1 MQRFSKKMI
10 LGSNKQC
17 LSKRYHWYFI
27 VLIGIL
33 MISGTLLGQNLNEIG
48 LYNIRNYTAKEYSLV
63 PQNFAVVQDSRGVLF
78 FGNGSGILEY
88 DGHDWDTIQTQHDAP
103 IRSLTIDSKGIIYV
117 GGTGEIGFLASDATG
132 RIRYHS
138 LLDSIKNKSQRDFG
152 EVWTCYA
159 TKDNKVYFQTS
170 KRIYR
175 WDGKSMKVIEHD
187 TKEGAQF
194 HLMFYLNNNLYVR
207 EKEIGLKKMVNDNL
221 NFIQGGDMFTQSKIY
236 FMQPFRKDQVLLN
249 MEGKGLYS
257 MIPADFSSHVQN
269 ATELTKI
276 VPFHTEID
284 QFFVD
289 NRVYNGIKLN
299 NRDYSI
305 GTRDGGLVVID
316 SSGNLVGAVNKK
328 NGLQDESINYQ
339 FLDSQHRL
347 WLATQNGIS
356 KIDINS
362 PMTTFNDQNGLEGSV
377 QAITRCDGKLYA
389 ATLNGVFCL
398 SDRQNISSGTLIQQ
412 PHFDRVA
419 DISIECWDLL
429 SVKTGNKP
437 LLLVASNEGVL
448 QIDGGKSSMLVLGN
462 ANLLHR
468 SVVDSNR
475 IFIGWSPS
483 SSNLTKYGLSSLY
496 WENGKWT
503 VEDGD
508 YASIHD
514 DITSIAEE
522 KDGTIW
528 CGPSNKKGVIKV
540 KPLYKDGKI
549 ESATIE
555 NLNTKA
561 GLPDENIYVKS
572 ISNHV
577 YFGGP
582 NGLYQYLGNSKFSI
596 DSSLGKEFV
605 NKQLGIFRMDVGP
618 DGTIWIVAND
628 NNDGLLH
635 VGYIKNPTK
644 FGAMWETKPFTA
656 LSKSIIYA
664 MYHDGDGITWMGVP
678 DGLVRY
684 DKGVIKNYNQ
694 EYLALIHKV
703 IISKGKDST
712 IFYGAYSNDSGVV
725 ALLQPDK
732 FKPSLP
738 YAENSLIFTY
748 AATDFEDEASLL
760 YSYRLEGSDA
770 QHAQWSAW
778 KNETKATYTYLPEGH
793 YFFHV
798 KAKNIFGH
806 ESKEA
811 TYEFTILS
819 PWYRTIWAYI
829 AYILFF
835 AAFIYGVVTVST
847 RSLRN
852 IISERTAEVVK
863 QKEVIEMKNKDIT
876 DSINY
881 AKRIQE
887 AILPT
892 RERFKSVLP
901 DSFILFKPKDI
912 VSGDFYWMSE
922 KNDLIFVAAGDCTGH
937 GVPGAM
943 VSVVCS
949 NALNR
954 AVKEFGITDPGK
966 ILDKVRD
973 LVIETFEK
981 SEKEDIKDGM
991 DISLCTINTKTKE
1004 VQWAGANNPL
1014 WFIQGQEIKE
1024 ITADKQ
1030 PIGNSDNPR
1039 PFTTHKVKL
1048 TKGDEIY
1055 LFTDGYA
1062 DQFGGPKGKKFKY
1075 KQLEQ
1080 KVLEGRSL
1088 DMIVQ
1093 RDNLNTT
1100 FERWMGNLEQIDDVL
1115 IIGIRV

>member
-1 MQRFSKKMI
+1 MR
-10 LGSNKQC
+10 LGCKQIFNKN
-17 LSKRYHWYFI
+17 SHWHFFALVI
-27 VLIGIL
+27 AV
-33 MISGTLLGQNLNEIG
+33 MISGTLFGQNLNELG
-48 LYNIRNYTAKEYSLV
+48 LYTIRNHTAKEYNLV
-63 PQNFAVVQDSRGVLF
+63 PQNFAIVQDSRGVLF
-78 FGNGSGILEY
+78 FGNNSGILEY
-88 DGHDWDTIQTQHDAP
+88 DGHDWDTIQTPQEGP
-103 IRSLTIDSKGIIYV
+103 IKSLTIDSKGVIYV

-138 LLDSIKNKSQRDFG
+138 LVDSIKNKSQRDFA
-152 EVWTCYA
+152 EIWTCYA
-159 TKDNKVYFQTS
+159 TKDNKVYFQAS
-170 KRIYR
+170 NRIYR
-175 WDGKSMKVIEHD
+175 WDGKTMKVIEHD
-187 TKEGAQF
+187 TKESANF
-194 HLMFYLNNNLYVR
+194 HLMFYLNGTLYVR
-207 EKEIGLKKMVNDNL
+207 EREVGMKKMVNDKL
-221 NFIQGGDMFTQSKIY
+221 NFIQGGDMFAQPKVY
-236 FMQPFRKDQVLLN
+236 FMQPYRKNEILFN
-249 MEGKGLYS
+249 MEGKGLYT

-276 VPFHTEID
+276 FPFHTDID

-289 NRVYNGIKLN
+289 NRIYNGIKLN
-299 NRDYSI
+299 NKEYSI

-316 SSGNLVGAVNKK
+316 SSGNLVEAINKK

-339 FLDSQHRL
+339 FLDSQKRL

-356 KIDINS
+356 MVDINS
-362 PMTTFNDQNGLEGSV
+362 PITTFNDQNGLEGGV
-377 QAITRCDGKLYA
+377 QAITRIGGKLYA
-389 ATLNGVFCL
+389 ATLSGVFCL
-398 SDRQNISSGTLIQQ
+398 SGRQNVSSGSIIQQ
-412 PHFDRVA
+412 SHFEKVA
-419 DISIECWDLL
+419 DISTECWDLL
-429 SVKTGNKP
+429 SLNAGNKT
-437 LLLVASNEGVL
+437 LLLVASNEGVQ
-448 QIDGGKSSMLVLGN
+448 QIDGDKSSMLVLGN
-462 ANLLHR
+462 ANLIHR
-468 SVVDSNR
+468 SIVDSNR
-475 IFIGWSPS
+475 VYIGWNVTSIS
-483 SSNLTKYGLSSLY
+483 KYGLSSMY

-508 YASIHD
+508 YASIKV

-522 KDGTIW
+522 KDGTLW
-528 CGPSNKKGVIKV
+528 CGSSKNGVIRV
-540 KPLYKDGKI
+540 KPVYTDKKI
-549 ESATIE
+549 ETATVE
-555 NLNTKA
+555 TLDAKA

-572 ISNHV
+572 INNHV
-577 YFGGP
+577 YFGSP
-582 NGLYQYLGNSKFSI
+582 KGLYKYRGNSKFEV
-596 DSSLGKEFV
+596 DSSLGKTFV
-605 NKQLGIFRMDVGP
+605 NKQYGIFRMDVGP
-618 DGTIWIVAND
+618 DGSIWIVAND

-635 VGYIKNPTK
+635 LGFIKDPTK
-644 FGAMWETKPFTA
+644 PNPVWETTPFTT
-656 LSKSIIYA
+656 LSKSIIYT
-664 MYHDGDGITWMGVP
+664 MYHDADGITWMGVP

-684 DKGVIKNYNQ
+684 DNSVKKNYSQ
-694 EYLALIHKV
+694 EYSALIHKV
-703 IISKGKDST
+703 IISKGKDSA
-712 IFYGAYSNDSGVV
+712 IFYGAYSNDSGIVT
-725 ALLQPDK
+725 LSQPDK

-738 YAENSLIFTY
+738 YSENSLIFTY
-748 AATDFEDEASLL
+748 AALDFEDESSMLF
-760 YSYRLEGSDA
+760 SYRLEGSDA

-811 TYEFTILS
+811 VYEFTILS
-819 PWYRTIWAYI
+819 PWYRTVWAYI
-829 AYILFF
+829 IYILFF

-991 DISLCTINTKTKE
+991 DISLCTINTKNKE
-1004 VQWAGANNPL
+1004 VKWAGANNPL

-1030 PIGNSDNPR
+1030 PIGNSDNPK
-1039 PFTTHKVKL
+1039 PFTTHTVKL
-1048 TKGDEIY
+1048 TQGDEIY

-1088 DMIVQ
+1088 NMLVQ

-1100 FERWMGNLEQIDDVL
+1100 FESWKGNLEQIDDVL

>member
-1 MQRFSKKMI
+1 MNIAGKRKYLNQKAHLCYLKSIVAITFI
-10 LGSNKQC
+10 L
-17 LSKRYHWYFI
+17 
-27 VLIGIL
+27 
-33 MISGTLLGQNLNEIG
+33 ISRGNLFAQNLNETG
-48 LYNIRNYTAKEYSLV
+48 LYSIRNYSAKEYNLV

-78 FGNGSGILEY
+78 FGNNSGILEY
-88 DGHDWDTIQTQHDAP
+88 DGHNWDTIQTPQEGP
-103 IRSLTIDSKGIIYV
+103 IHSLTIDSKGVIYV
-117 GGTGEIGFLASDATG
+117 GGTGEIGYLASDLNG

-138 LLDSIKNKSQRDFG
+138 LVDSIKAKSQRDFA

-159 TKDNKVYFQTS
+159 TKDNKVYFQTQY
-170 KRIYR
+170 RIYR
-175 WDGKSMKVIEHD
+175 WDGKTMKVIEHD
-187 TKEGAQF
+187 TKDGATF
-194 HLMFYLNNNLYVR
+194 HLMFYLNGTLYVR
-207 EKEIGLKKMVNDNL
+207 EKEVGMKKMVNDNL
-221 NFIQGGDMFTQSKIY
+221 NFIQGGDMFAQSKIY
-236 FMQPFRKDQVLLN
+236 FMQPFRKNEILMN
-249 MEGKGLYS
+249 MEGHGLFT
-257 MIPADFSSHVQN
+257 MLPADFSSRIQN
-269 ATELTKI
+269 SEELTK
-276 VPFHTEID
+276 VNPFHTDID
-284 QFFVD
+284 QFFTD
-289 NRVYNGIKLN
+289 NRIYNGIRLN
-299 NRDYSI
+299 SKDYSI
-305 GTRDGGLVVID
+305 GTRDGGIVVID
-316 SSGNLVGAVNKK
+316 SSGHLVGAVNKK
-328 NGLQDESINYQ
+328 NGLQDEFINYQ
-339 FLDSQHRL
+339 FLDSQKKL

-356 KIDINS
+356 KVDINS
-362 PMTTFNDQNGLEGSV
+362 PITTFNDQNGLEGMVLS
-377 QAITRCDGKLYA
+377 ITRSGDKLYA
-389 ATLNGVFCL
+389 ATPSGLFCL
-398 SDRQNISSGTLIQQ
+398 QAQNLSSGSPIEQ
-412 PHFDRVA
+412 PHFSRV
-419 DISIECWDLL
+419 DNISVECWDLL
-429 SVKTGNKP
+429 SFNTTTKP
-437 LLLVASNEGVL
+437 LLIVASIEGIMQV
-448 QIDGGKSSMLVLGN
+448 DGDKSNMFLLGN
-462 ANLLHR
+462 ANVLHR
-468 SVVDSNR
+468 SIIDSNR
-475 IFIGWSPS
+475 IFIGWKVTATSKLGFTS
-483 SSNLTKYGLSSLY
+483 IY
-496 WENGKWT
+496 WNNGKWID
-503 VEDGD
+503 EGGD
-508 YASIHD
+508 YAGIKED
-514 DITSIAEE
+514 VTSIAEA

-528 CGPSNKKGVIKV
+528 CGYSKNGVKRINPVYKNKS
-540 KPLYKDGKI
+540 I
-549 ESATIE
+549 ESATVGTLDT
-555 NLNTKA
+555 NSH
-561 GLPDENIYVKS
+561 LPDENVYVKYVKD
-572 ISNHV
+572 HV
-577 YFGGP
+577 YFCTP
-582 NGLYQYLGNSKFSI
+582 KGLYKYIGNDKFAI
-596 DSSLGKEFV
+596 DSSFGIEFS
-605 NKQLGIFRMDVGP
+605 NKQNGIFRMEAGT
-618 DGTIWIVAND
+618 DGRMWIVAN
-628 NNDGLLH
+628 NNKDGLLH
-635 VGYIKNPTK
+635 VGYIENLGTPKQNWIT
-644 FGAMWETKPFTA
+644 MPFMA

-664 MYHDGDGITWMGVP
+664 IYHDRNGITWMGGP
-678 DGLVRY
+678 DGISRY
-684 DKGVIKNYNQ
+684 DKEVKKDYDQ
-694 EYLALIHKV
+694 DYFALIHKV

-712 IFYGAYSNDSGVV
+712 MFYGAYSNDSGIVS
-725 ALLQPDK
+725 LLQPDK

-738 YAENSLIFTY
+738 YSENSLIFTY
-748 AATDFEDEASLL
+748 SAPNFEDESSML

-798 KAKNIFGH
+798 KAINIFGH

-811 TYEFTILS
+811 IYEFTILS
-819 PWYRTIWAYI
+819 PWYRTVWAYI

-922 KNDLIFVAAGDCTGH
+922 KNDIIFVAAGDCTGH

-1014 WFIQGQEIKE
+1014 WFIQGTEIKE

-1039 PFTTHKVKL
+1039 PFTTHNVKL

-1062 DQFGGPKGKKFKY
+1062 DQFGGIKGKKFKY

-1088 DMIVQ
+1088 DMNRQ
-1093 RDNLNTT
+1093 RDNLNVT
-1100 FERWMGNLEQIDDVL
+1100 FEDWKGQLEQVDDVL